1 MNIAKLI
8 NSLLVSTTPLNLNTN
23 IAIVKREEKN
33 SEDETKIFSLVKDFI
48 INEKDLLEKLGNEF
62 DVKKSAKQ
70 NLENILENNDE
81 IFQKLLLNLKTSG
94 IIYVNKEE

>member
-8 NSLLVSTTPLNLNTN
+8 NSLLVSTTLLNLNTN
-23 IAIVKREEKN
+23 IAIVKQEEKN
-33 SEDETKIFSLVKDFI
+33 SENETKFFSLVNDFI
-48 INEKDLLEKLGNEF
+48 INEKDSLEKLGNEF